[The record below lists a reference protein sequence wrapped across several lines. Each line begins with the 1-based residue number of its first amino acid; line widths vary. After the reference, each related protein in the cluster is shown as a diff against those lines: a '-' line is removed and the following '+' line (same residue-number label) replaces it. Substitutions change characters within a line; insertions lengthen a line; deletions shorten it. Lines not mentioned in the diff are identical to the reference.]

1 MYASRPSPKYMVSLV
16 GIWTLLWN
24 VETATLLFSPTIN
37 VSALRCVVL
46 IPAADTLVKPDPS
59 PVNAVAATVPV
70 PVHPELVV
78 CNLGVLFQFR
88 IADPPFEKVA

>member
-1 MYASRPSPKYMVSLV
+1 M
-16 GIWTLLWN
+16 
-24 VETATLLFSPTIN
+24 
-37 VSALRCVVL
+37 L

-70 PVHPELVV
+70 TVTPELVV